1 MKKWVLAG
9 VAIALMASAGV
20 AQQRGERLGAECR
33 KEVRA
38 LCFSGGGRPDRD
50 AIRACLKDKVAQLSE
65 GCRGELKKRMEQRRG
80 NQPAQPKSE
89 GGKEIS
95 YGSDASQK
103 LDYWPAAAVSGKAPA
118 LVVYVHGGGWSR
130 GDKVSGAGSKPE
142 FYNGL
147 GMAFASLN
155 YRLVPA
161 VQPGDQ
167 ARDIASAIATLRKDA
182 GRLGFDPNRIILMG
196 HSAGAHLAA
205 LVATDTRYLAAAGVP
220 LSAVR
225 GSVLLDGAGYDVA
238 KQMAYE
244 GNRVAGLYQA
254 AFGSDPEGQKALSP
268 ATHVAAPNSANWLIL
283 HVASRADS
291 KAQSEALGAGL
302 KGSGARV
309 AVKAVPGSTHMSVN
323 RDAGVAGS
331 FVATEISAFVKS
343 L

>member
-1 MKKWVLAG
+1 MKKWVFASVSLA
-9 VAIALMASAGV
+9 LLASAGT
-20 AQQRGERLGAECR
+20 AQERQRLGAECR

-38 LCFSGGGRPDRD
+38 LCFSSGVRPDRD
-50 AIRACLKDKVAQLSE
+50 AMRACLKDKASQLSE
-65 GCRGELKKRMEQRRG
+65 ACRGELRKRMEQRRER
-80 NQPAQPKSE
+80 QPAQPKSE

-103 LDYWPAAAVSGKAPA
+103 LDFWPATASGKAPA

-167 ARDIASAIATLRKDA
+167 ARDIATAISALRRDA

-205 LVATDTRYLAAAGVP
+205 LVATDTRYLATVGVP

-225 GSVLLDGAGYDVA
+225 GSVLLDGVGYDVA

-244 GNRVAGLYQA
+244 GNRVAVMYQA
-254 AFGSDPEGQKALSP
+254 AFGSDPERQKALSP
-268 ATHVAAPNSANWLIL
+268 ATHVAAPNIANWLIL

-309 AVKAVPGSTHMSVN
+309 AVKAVPGSTHMSVK
-323 RDAGVAGS
+323 RDAGVPGS

>member
-1 MKKWVLAG
+1 MKKWVLAS
-9 VAIALMASAGV
+9 VSLALMASAGV
-20 AQQRGERLGAECR
+20 AQERQRLGVECR

-38 LCFSGGGRPDRD
+38 LCVPGGGRPERG
-50 AIRACLKDKVAQLSE
+50 AMKACLKDKASQLSE
-65 GCRGELKKRMEQRRG
+65 GCRGELRQRMEQRRG
-80 NQPAQPKSE
+80 GEPRQPKSE

-95 YGSDASQK
+95 YGSDARQA
-103 LDYWPAAAVSGKAPA
+103 LDYWPAAMSATAPA

-130 GDKVSGAGSKPE
+130 GDKASGAGNKPQ
-142 FYNGL
+142 FYTSL
-147 GMAFASLN
+147 GMAFAALN
-155 YRLVPA
+155 YRLVPS
-161 VQPGDQ
+161 VKPDDQ
-167 ARDIASAIATLRKDA
+167 ARDIASAIALLRKDA

-225 GSVLLDGAGYDVA
+225 GSVLLDGAGYDVP
-238 KQMAYE
+238 KQMAYD
-244 GNRVAGLYQA
+244 GNRVAGMYQA
-254 AFGSDPEGQKALSP
+254 AFGSNPEGQKALSP

-309 AVKAVPGSTHMSVN
+309 AVKAVPDSTHMSVN

-331 FVATEISAFVKS
+331 FVANEISAFVKN